1 LKILILGSEGFIGSH
16 CVSHFL
22 ESNHNIFGVD
32 LFEQPSM
39 QYKYRKVSR
48 LSFEIETIISEND
61 FDLII
66 NASGSGNVGLSMNH
80 PLIDFESNCLGL
92 IKVLDAIRKF
102 KPKAKFIHL
111 SSAAVY
117 GNPKELPIKETDE
130 LKPLSAYG
138 WHKLISE
145 NLCKEYVQLY
155 GLNISILRPFSV
167 YGRGLK
173 KQIFWDVYKKLSENN
188 ITLELMG
195 TGKES
200 RDFIH
205 IEDLIKVIELVAF
218 NAPMPGDI
226 YNVAS
231 GNETTIEKAIN
242 IFIKNLGFK
251 TELIFNNQVRKGD
264 PLNWCADISNI
275 QNVGFENPIL
285 LDHGLSDVSTWIKQ
299 FIAL

>member
-32 LFEQPSM
+32 LFEQPSIP
-39 QYKYRKVSR
+39 YTYRKVSR

-80 PLIDFESNCLGL
+80 PLIDFESNCLDL

-188 ITLELMG
+188 ISLELMG
-195 TGKES
+195 TGNES
-200 RDFIH
+200 RDFIY
-205 IEDLIKVIELVAF
+205 IDDLVNVIEFIAL
-218 NAPMPGDI
+218 NSPMIGDI

-251 TELIFNNQVRKGD
+251 TELRFNKQVRKGD
-264 PLNWCADISNI
+264 PLNWCADISKLRSI
-275 QNVGFENPIL
+275 GFGSPIL
-285 LDHGLSDVSTWIKQ
+285 IEEGLADLSTWFKN
-299 FIAL
+299 LNG

>member
-1 LKILILGSEGFIGSH
+1 MKILILGSEGFIGSH

-22 ESNHNIFGVD
+22 ESNHNVFGVD

-39 QYKYRKVSR
+39 QYTYRKVSR

-80 PLIDFESNCLGL
+80 PLIDFESNCLDL

-102 KPKAKFIHL
+102 KPQTKFIHL

-117 GNPKELPIKETDE
+117 GNPKDLPIKETDE

-145 NLCKEYVQLY
+145 NLCTEYVQLY

-167 YGRGLK
+167 YGKGLK

-188 ITLELMG
+188 ISLELMG

-200 RDFIH
+200 RDFIY
-205 IEDLIKVIELVAF
+205 IDDLVNVIELVAL
-218 NAPMPGDI
+218 NSPMIGDV

-231 GNETTIEKAIN
+231 GNETTIEKAIH
-242 IFIKNLGFK
+242 IFIKNLDFK
-251 TELIFNNQVRKGD
+251 TVLSFNNQVRKGD
-264 PLNWCADISNI
+264 PLNWCADISKLRSI
-275 QNVGFENPIL
+275 GFGSPIL
-285 LDHGLSDVSTWIKQ
+285 IEEGLADLSTWFKN
-299 FIAL
+299 LNG

>member
-22 ESNHNIFGVD
+22 ESNHNVFGVD

-39 QYKYRKVSR
+39 QYTYRKVSR
-48 LSFEIETIISEND
+48 LSFEIENIISEND

-80 PLIDFESNCLGL
+80 PLIDFESNCLDL

-102 KPKAKFIHL
+102 KPQTKFIHL

-117 GNPKELPIKETDE
+117 GNPKDLPIKETDE

-145 NLCKEYVQLY
+145 NLCTEYVQLY

-167 YGRGLK
+167 YGKGLK

-188 ITLELMG
+188 ISLELMG

-200 RDFIH
+200 RDFIY
-205 IEDLIKVIELVAF
+205 IDDLVNVIELVAL
-218 NAPMPGDI
+218 NSPMIGDV

-231 GNETTIEKAIN
+231 GNETTIEKAIH
-242 IFIKNLGFK
+242 IFIKNLDFK
-251 TELIFNNQVRKGD
+251 TELSFNNQVRKGD
-264 PLNWCADISNI
+264 PLNWCADISKLRSI
-275 QNVGFENPIL
+275 GFGSPIL
-285 LDHGLSDVSTWIKQ
+285 IEEGLADLSTWFKN
-299 FIAL
+299 LNG

>member
-22 ESNHNIFGVD
+22 ESSHNVFGVD

-39 QYKYRKVSR
+39 QYAYRKVSR

-80 PLIDFESNCLGL
+80 PLIDFESNCLDL

-102 KPKAKFIHL
+102 KPQTKFIHL

-117 GNPKELPIKETDE
+117 GNPKDLPIKETDE

-145 NLCKEYVQLY
+145 NLCTEYVQLY

-167 YGRGLK
+167 YGKGLK

-188 ITLELMG
+188 ISLELMG

-200 RDFIH
+200 RDFIY
-205 IEDLIKVIELVAF
+205 IDDLVNVIELVAL
-218 NAPMPGDI
+218 NSPMIGDV

-231 GNETTIEKAIN
+231 GNETTIEKAIH
-242 IFIKNLGFK
+242 IFIKNLDFK
-251 TELIFNNQVRKGD
+251 TELSFNNQVRKGD
-264 PLNWCADISNI
+264 PLNWCADISKLRSI
-275 QNVGFENPIL
+275 GFGSPIL
-285 LDHGLSDVSTWIKQ
+285 IEEGLADLSTWFKN
-299 FIAL
+299 LNG